1 MRGRS
6 GRRGPIE
13 RRCRRFSSRGAGGH
27 WDGVAGRT
35 CGRCHRLRLQ
45 ARRGGVRPTLLQDSD
60 EAIAQRV
67 VGLDVARMLG
77 IVVQGRAQLG
87 DGPGQHARGDVA
99 MAPDLVEQFIAAQQL
114 ARTAQQD
121 QQYGESLGLQRL
133 GLALAQQGMGRGIHL
148 DGIEAIAPERATISL
163 GAIARLHRR
172 FLTPPS

>member
-1 MRGRS
+1 M
-6 GRRGPIE
+6 
-13 RRCRRFSSRGAGGH
+13 
-27 WDGVAGRT
+27 
-35 CGRCHRLRLQ
+35 LR
-45 ARRGGVRPTLLQDSD
+45 
-60 EAIAQRV
+60 
-67 VGLDVARMLG
+67 